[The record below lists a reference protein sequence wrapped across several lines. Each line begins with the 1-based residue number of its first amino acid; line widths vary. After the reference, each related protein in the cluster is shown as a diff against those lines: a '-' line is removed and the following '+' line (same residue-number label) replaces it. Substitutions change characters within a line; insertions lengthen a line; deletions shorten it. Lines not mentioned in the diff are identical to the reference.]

1 MSAAIQVEREKE
13 GVFRVRVREASTTT
27 SHIVTI
33 RPEYCQKLTRGS
45 VTAVELVR
53 RSFEFLLE
61 HEPKESILA
70 EFDLAVIQRYFP
82 GYEQEIRRRLTG

>member
-1 MSAAIQVEREKE
+1 VSAAIQVEREKE

-45 VTAVELVR
+45 VTAEELVR
-53 RSFEFLLE
+53 RSFDVSSYQPGNTSLWDEAY
-61 HEPKESILA
+61 I
-70 EFDLAVIQRYFP
+70 RYFKL
-82 GYEQEIRRRLTG
+82 RK